1 MMLALRTIRDAIAI
15 RLKSKYPA
23 YKVHFDHVKRSDA
36 PYFYVEM
43 YPHASS
49 LDDTYSDRRIGID
62 IQLVLAEDACGRIHR
77 VDLYDAADT
86 LDALIRPVMQIG
98 DRYITIQDTET
109 TFVDEVLHYIF
120 ELLFTDAF
128 TDAEVGGI
136 QYELMQELDLNL
148 NKGEN

>member
-1 MMLALRTIRDAIAI
+1 MMLTLRNIRDALAI
-15 RLKSKYPA
+15 ILKSKYPT
-23 YKVHFDHVKRSDA
+23 YKVHFDNVELSDA

-43 YPHASS
+43 YPHATS
-49 LDDTYSDRRIGID
+49 LDDVYSDRRIGID

-77 VDLYDAADT
+77 ADLYDAADA
-86 LDALIRPVMQIG
+86 LDALIRPVLQIG

-120 ELLFTDAF
+120 ELSFTDAF

-136 QYELMQELDLNL
+136 QYELMQELNLNL
-148 NKGEN
+148 KGET